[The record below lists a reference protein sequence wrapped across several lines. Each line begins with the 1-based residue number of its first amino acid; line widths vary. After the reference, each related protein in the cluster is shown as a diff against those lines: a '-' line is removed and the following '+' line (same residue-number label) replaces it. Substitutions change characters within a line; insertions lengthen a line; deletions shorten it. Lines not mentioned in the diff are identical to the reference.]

1 MIHCD
6 TSFLVDL
13 LRESARSE
21 RGPAHGL
28 LGALQEHE
36 VVLSVF
42 AACELFAGVE
52 RSVNPLRERARV
64 EDLTSF
70 VGIVYPDDRFA
81 SAYARLLAGLQRSGE
96 IIATMDLMIATAAV
110 VDEALLVTRN
120 RKHFERVPG
129 VDVVSY

>member
-6 TSFLVDL
+6 TSFLIDL

-21 RGPAHGL
+21 RGPAHDL
-28 LGALQEHE
+28 LDTLHGHE
-36 VVLSVF
+36 IVLSVF
-42 AACELFAGVE
+42 AACELYVGVE
-52 RSVNPLRERARV
+52 RSANTPRERARV

>member
-28 LGALQEHE
+28 LDTLHGQEI
-36 VVLSVF
+36 VLSVF
-42 AACELFAGVE
+42 AACELHVGVE
-52 RSVNPLRERARV
+52 RSANPPRERARV
-64 EDLTSF
+64 ESLTSF
-70 VGIVYPDDRFA
+70 LGIVYPDDRFA
-81 SAYARLLAGLQRSGE
+81 PVYARLLAGLQRSGE
-96 IIATMDLMIATAAV
+96 IIATMDLMIATAAIL
-110 VDEALLVTRN
+110 DEASLATRN

-129 VDVVSY
+129 VDIVSY

>member
-13 LRESARSE
+13 LRESARKAP
-21 RGPAHGL
+21 GPAHGL
-28 LGALQEHE
+28 LGVLQAHQ

-52 RSVNPLRERARV
+52 GAANPPRERARV
-64 EDLTSF
+64 ESLTSF
-70 VGIVYPDDRFA
+70 LGIVYPDDRFA
-81 SAYARLLAGLQRSGE
+81 SVYARLLVGLQRGGTA
-96 IIATMDLMIATAAV
+96 IATMDLMIATAAI
-110 VDEALLVTRN
+110 VDEAALVTRN

-129 VDVVSY
+129 LDVVSY